1 MSRSAADNTRSFRL
15 RAWFA
20 FAMLMLG
27 ASALVAKT
35 VHLQL
40 VDREFLVSQG
50 DARFIRKVE
59 TGANRGA
66 IVDRNGTL
74 LAISTPVVSISA
86 DPRELGEVPERWPEL
101 ARALGRNRAAFERS
115 ISSNQDKSFLWLAR
129 QLSPADGE
137 AVRKLNVPGV
147 RLIREQKRFYPAG
160 EVVSHVV
167 GFTNVDEVGQEGVEL
182 FFESTLAGEAGL
194 KSVYQDREGRHVE
207 DIDNIRAARP
217 GKELALSLDMRI
229 QNLASRELKA
239 AIRTNNARAGSIVM
253 IDVLTGEIVAM
264 ANQPT
269 YNPNAPREKLIPK
282 MYRNRAVTDF
292 LEPGSSLKPFVV
304 AAALESGRF
313 NESSQI
319 DVSQGY
325 VKVGSR
331 HVSDEHPQGVL
342 DLAGVLA
349 KSSNAAMAKISQQLE
364 PRQIWTTLSQ
374 MGFGHVTASE
384 FRGESAGILSN
395 YGTWKPEQIASI
407 SYGYGVAV
415 TPLQLA
421 QGYAAIGSLGLMR
434 PLTIQRRVEAT
445 AGERVLSEQAAR
457 KLIAMLESVVR
468 EGTGTRAA
476 VPGYR
481 VAGKTGTALKSNGAG
496 GYYDDRYFAIFG
508 GVAPASNPRLAAV
521 VVIDEPSAGIYY
533 GGEVSAPVFGRVMGG
548 ALRLLGVAP
557 DAAAGGSDP
566 VTDVP
571 AVVRR

>member
-1 MSRSAADNTRSFRL
+1 MNRSAADNSKSFRL

-20 FAMLMLG
+20 FAVLMLG
-27 ASALVAKT
+27 ATGLVAKT

-40 VDREFLVSQG
+40 VDRPFLISQG
-50 DARFIRKVE
+50 DARFIRNVE

-74 LAISTPVVSISA
+74 LAISTPVVSIGA
-86 DPRELGEVPERWPEL
+86 DPRELGQSPERWPEL
-101 ARALGRNRAAFERS
+101 ARALGRNRAEFERR
-115 ISSNQDKSFLWLAR
+115 ISSSQDKTFLWLAR

-137 AVRKLNVPGV
+137 VVRKLNVPGV

-160 EVVSHVV
+160 EVVGHVV
-167 GFTNVDEVGQEGVEL
+167 GFTNVDEVGQEGAEL
-182 FFESTLAGEAGL
+182 LFESTLAGEPGL
-194 KSVYQDREGRHVE
+194 KSVYQDRAGRHVE

-229 QNLASRELKA
+229 QNLANRELKA
-239 AIRTNNARAGSIVM
+239 AMKAHNARAGSIVM
-253 IDVLTGEIVAM
+253 IDVLTGEILAM

-269 YNPNAPREKLIPK
+269 FNPNARDKLQPK
-282 MYRNRAVTDF
+282 MYRNRAVTDI

-313 NESSQI
+313 NESSQV

-325 VKVGSR
+325 VKVGTR

-364 PRQIWTTLSQ
+364 PRQIWTTLTQ

-407 SYGYGVAV
+407 SYGYGVSV

-421 QGYAAIGSLGLMR
+421 QGYAAIGSLGVMR
-434 PLTIQRRVEAT
+434 PLTIQRRAEA
-445 AGERVLSEQAAR
+445 APGERVLSEQVAR
-457 KLIAMLESVVR
+457 KLIIMLESVIR

-476 VPGYR
+476 IPGYR
-481 VAGKTGTALKSNGAG
+481 VAGKTGTSLKSNGVG
-496 GYYDDRYFAIFG
+496 GYYDDRYLAIFG

-521 VVIDEPSAGIYY
+521 VVMDEPSTGIYY
-533 GGEVSAPVFGRVMGG
+533 GGEVSAPVFGKVMGG
-548 ALRLLGVAP
+548 ALRLLGVPP
-557 DAAAGGSDP
+557 DAAAGTSDSAK
-566 VTDVP
+566 DVST
-571 AVVRR
+571 VVRR

>member
-1 MSRSAADNTRSFRL
+1 MSRSAADNSRSFRL

-20 FAMLMLG
+20 FAVLMLG
-27 ASALVAKT
+27 ATGLVAKT

-40 VDREFLVSQG
+40 VDRPFLKSQG

-86 DPRELGEVPERWPEL
+86 DARELGQFPERWPEL
-101 ARALGRNRAAFERS
+101 ARALGRNRAEFERR

-137 AVRKLNVPGV
+137 VVRKLNVPGV

-160 EVVSHVV
+160 EAVGHVV
-167 GFTNVDEVGQEGVEL
+167 GFTNVDEVGQEGAEL
-182 FFESTLAGEAGL
+182 LFESTLAGEPGL
-194 KSVYQDREGRHVE
+194 KSVYQDNEGRRVE

-229 QNLASRELKA
+229 QNLANRELKA
-239 AIRTNNARAGSIVM
+239 AMKAHNARAGSIVM

-269 YNPNAPREKLIPK
+269 FNPNAREKLKPK
-282 MYRNRAVTDF
+282 MYRNRAVTDI

-304 AAALESGRF
+304 AAALASGRF
-313 NESSQI
+313 NESSQV

-325 VKVGSR
+325 VKVGTR

-364 PRQIWTTLSQ
+364 PKQIWTTLTQ

-407 SYGYGVAV
+407 SYGYGVSV

-421 QGYAAIGSLGLMR
+421 QGYAAIGSLGVMR
-434 PLTIQRRVEAT
+434 PLTIQRRVEAA
-445 AGERVLSEQAAR
+445 AGERVLSEEVAR
-457 KLIAMLESVVR
+457 KLIVMLESVIR
-468 EGTGTRAA
+468 EGTGTKAA
-476 VPGYR
+476 IPGYR
-481 VAGKTGTALKSNGAG
+481 VAGKTGTSLKSNGAG
-496 GYYDDRYFAIFG
+496 GYYDDRYLAIFG

-521 VVIDEPSAGIYY
+521 VVIDEPSTGIYY
-533 GGEVSAPVFGRVMGG
+533 GGEVSAPVFGKVMGG
-548 ALRLLGVAP
+548 ALRLLGVPP
-557 DAAAGGSDP
+557 DAAAGTSESTNG
-566 VTDVP
+566 VP
-571 AVVRR
+571 TVVRR